1 MAFKRKAN
9 AIVSKSDIHFE
20 EWMDEIRKNNEGAVP
35 KDYVG
40 RVAKD
45 VLRKCDP
52 NKYLLSH
59 ATIVASV
66 DVYAPQGVKTGKM
79 TDNRGMEIE
88 VKWPEYRIKPECQEL
103 INNNGDA
110 WERSLLLST
119 YRTFIGAPNYLEHI
133 QIPELSKGFIVDA
146 IARDLGN
153 TCYIDILV
161 GTDRKHNV
169 LIQDIL
175 SNKLNAMSMG
185 CVSLFTICTH
195 CGNVAID
202 DTQFCSHVAYDGKNS
217 EFVDEAGQKHRLAE
231 LIGHTTVPNS
241 NQFIEASWVRAPA
254 FSGAQRRNVL
264 NAEMPTIATKIEAAG
279 KIYEIKC
286 SQDELEGILRAA
298 SIDPKLNV
306 LHTAQDEEDDAA
318 GSALDELMGGGDEE
332 AKPEDKDE
340 EVKAEAEKDKAEAE
354 TEGGEET
361 PAEPAKPKIDK
372 LVEKAQEQLL
382 QTIVNDLSERLAPKP
397 EDVGVAIPGIEEAS
411 YNDNL
416 VRASQFDKRLQSIF
430 KDYPKIVKWA
440 SRVNRLIHLGGRDA
454 IKRAGYTPSDLIVF
468 SWINDTVRSK
478 VYPPGLY
485 KLAMKIGPIN
495 SFPSETSYFAACQI
509 DLNRPLVPGEKRFL
523 RQKGR
528 IASLSTKF

>member
-1 MAFKRKAN
+1 
-9 AIVSKSDIHFE
+9 
-20 EWMDEIRKNNEGAVP
+20 
-35 KDYVG
+35 
-40 RVAKD
+40 
-45 VLRKCDP
+45 
-52 NKYLLSH
+52 
-59 ATIVASV
+59 
-66 DVYAPQGVKTGKM
+66 
-79 TDNRGMEIE
+79 
-88 VKWPEYRIKPECQEL
+88 
-103 INNNGDA
+103 
-110 WERSLLLST
+110 
-119 YRTFIGAPNYLEHI
+119 
-133 QIPELSKGFIVDA
+133 
-146 IARDLGN
+146 
-153 TCYIDILV
+153 
-161 GTDRKHNV
+161 
-169 LIQDIL
+169 
-175 SNKLNAMSMG
+175 MG
-185 CVSLFTICTH
+185 CISLFTICTQ
-195 CGNVAID
+195 CGNVAVD
-202 DTQFCSHVAYDGKNS
+202 DTQLCSHIAYAKGGK
-217 EFVDEAGQKHRLAE
+217 FIDENGNEHRLAE
-231 LIGHTTVPNS
+231 LIGHVTIPNS

-264 NAEMPTIATKIEAAG
+264 NAEMPIIATKIEAAG

-286 SQDELEGILRAA
+286 NQDELEGILRAA

-318 GSALDELMGGGDEE
+318 GFALDELMGGGDE
-332 AKPEDKDE
+332 KPEDKGEEAKTDVDE
-340 EVKAEAEKDKAEAE
+340 EGESEKVEG
-354 TEGGEET
+354 TEGT
-361 PAEPAKPKIDK
+361 TSDDPTKSTIDK

-397 EDVGVAIPGIEEAS
+397 DDVGVAIPGIEEAS

-416 VRASQFDKRLQSIF
+416 VRASQFDKRLQSVF